1 MGPDL
6 TNIGARPLALIR
18 DAIVKRTK
26 TLFLLG
32 NEAVTVALKNGEVI
46 EGVARNR
53 SNYSLQVV
61 DRAGALHLIAMS
73 DVKKL
78 TISEQSSMPS
88 DYGERLSKRELEDLL
103 AYMARQSLRVEQ
115 PSRLP

>member
-1 MGPDL
+1 M
-6 TNIGARPLALIR
+6 
-18 DAIVKRTK
+18 
-26 TLFLLG
+26 
-32 NEAVTVALKNGEVI
+32 I